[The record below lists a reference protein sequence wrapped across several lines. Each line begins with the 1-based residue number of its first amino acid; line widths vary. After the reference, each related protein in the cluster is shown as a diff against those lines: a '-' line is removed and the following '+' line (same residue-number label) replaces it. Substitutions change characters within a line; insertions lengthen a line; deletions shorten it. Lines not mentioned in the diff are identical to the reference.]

1 MLIKVKYSRI
11 IMYYLRLISLVLSL
25 SFLSACSESGPEV
38 SGDNDSPEYA
48 ATVFFYAI
56 YEEKDLKKT
65 MSLTTPKLARI
76 IKSYGSTRQF
86 ARNLINMQF
95 DTVNIEIDR
104 TSKSIR
110 KRYGDKATITLI
122 FSGHLNGN
130 KKDDMRSV
138 KLINK
143 KGKWFIDK
151 ILDDPY
157 AR

>member
-1 MLIKVKYSRI
+1 MYPLRILFTAFLMLFIT
-11 IMYYLRLISLVLSL
+11 
-25 SFLSACSESGPEV
+25 ACSDDGPEV
-38 SGDNDSPEYA
+38 SGDQSSPEYA

-65 MSLTTPKLARI
+65 MSMATPKLARI

-95 DTVNIEIDR
+95 DTVNIEINR

-122 FSGHLNGN
+122 FSGTLHG
-130 KKDDMRSV
+130 KKVDDMRSV
-138 KLINK
+138 KMINK
-143 KGKWFIDK
+143 KGKWFIEK
-151 ILDDPY
+151 IIDDPY

>member
-1 MLIKVKYSRI
+1 MYPLRIFITAFIML
-11 IMYYLRLISLVLSL
+11 LLT
-25 SFLSACSESGPEV
+25 ACSDDGPEV

-65 MSLTTPKLARI
+65 MSLATPKLARI

-95 DTVNIEIDR
+95 DTVTIEIDR

-122 FSGHLNGN
+122 FSGTLNGG
-130 KKDDMRSV
+130 KVDDMRSV
-138 KLINK
+138 KLISK
-143 KGKWFIDK
+143 KGKWFVEK
-151 ILDDPY
+151 IVDDPY

>member
-1 MLIKVKYSRI
+1 MYPLRI
-11 IMYYLRLISLVLSL
+11 FITAFIMILLT
-25 SFLSACSESGPEV
+25 ACSDDGPEV

-65 MSLTTPKLARI
+65 MSLATPKLARI

-95 DTVNIEIDR
+95 DTVTIEIDR

-122 FSGHLNGN
+122 FSGTLNGG
-130 KKDDMRSV
+130 KVDDMRSV
-138 KLINK
+138 KLISK
-143 KGKWFIDK
+143 KGKWFVEK
-151 ILDDPY
+151 IVDDPY

>member
-1 MLIKVKYSRI
+1 
-11 IMYYLRLISLVLSL
+11 MYLFRSFLTACLAL
-25 SFLSACSESGPEV
+25 FLSACSDDNAEV
-38 SGDNDSPEYA
+38 SGDNNSPEYT

-65 MSLTTPKLARI
+65 MSLSTPKLARI

-95 DTVNIEIDR
+95 DKVNIEIDR

-122 FSGHLNGN
+122 FSGTFNGR
-130 KKDDMRSV
+130 KVDDMRSV
-138 KLINK
+138 KLIQK
-143 KGKWFIDK
+143 KGKWFIEK
-151 ILDDPY
+151 IVDDPY

>member
-1 MLIKVKYSRI
+1 MYPIRI
-11 IMYYLRLISLVLSL
+11 IFTA
-25 SFLSACSESGPEV
+25 FLMVFLTACSDDGPEV

-65 MSLTTPKLARI
+65 MSLATPKMARI

-122 FSGHLNGN
+122 FSGTLNGN
-130 KKDDMRSV
+130 NVDDMRSV
-138 KLINK
+138 KLIQK
-143 KGKWFIDK
+143 KGKWFIEK
-151 ILDDPY
+151 IVDDPY

>member
-1 MLIKVKYSRI
+1 MHPVRI
-11 IMYYLRLISLVLSL
+11 FFTI
-25 SFLSACSESGPEV
+25 FLMVILTACSDDGPEV
-38 SGDNDSPEYA
+38 SGDNASPEYA

-65 MSLTTPKLARI
+65 MSLATPKLARI

-122 FSGHLNGN
+122 FSGTLNGRN
-130 KKDDMRSV
+130 VDDMRSV

-143 KGKWFIDK
+143 KGKWFIKK
-151 ILDDPY
+151 IIDDPY

>member
-1 MLIKVKYSRI
+1 MV
-11 IMYYLRLISLVLSL
+11 
-25 SFLSACSESGPEV
+25 FLTACSDDGPEV

-65 MSLTTPKLARI
+65 MSLATPKMARI

-122 FSGHLNGN
+122 FSGTLNGN
-130 KKDDMRSV
+130 NVDDMRSV
-138 KLINK
+138 KLIQK
-143 KGKWFIDK
+143 KGKWFIEK
-151 ILDDPY
+151 IVDDPY

>member
-1 MLIKVKYSRI
+1 MYPLRI
-11 IMYYLRLISLVLSL
+11 FITAFIMILLT
-25 SFLSACSESGPEV
+25 ACSDDGPEV

-65 MSLTTPKLARI
+65 MSLATPKLARI

-95 DTVNIEIDR
+95 DTVTIEIDR

-122 FSGHLNGN
+122 FSGTLNGN
-130 KKDDMRSV
+130 KVDDMRSV
-138 KLINK
+138 KLISK
-143 KGKWFIDK
+143 KGKWFVEK
-151 ILDDPY
+151 IVDDPY

>member
-1 MLIKVKYSRI
+1 MYPLRI
-11 IMYYLRLISLVLSL
+11 VFTFFILT
-25 SFLSACSESGPEV
+25 FLTACSDDGPEV

-65 MSLTTPKLARI
+65 MSMATPKLARI

-122 FSGHLNGN
+122 FSGTHLG
-130 KKDDMRSV
+130 KKVDDMRSV

-143 KGKWFIDK
+143 KGKWFIEK
-151 ILDDPY
+151 IVDDPY